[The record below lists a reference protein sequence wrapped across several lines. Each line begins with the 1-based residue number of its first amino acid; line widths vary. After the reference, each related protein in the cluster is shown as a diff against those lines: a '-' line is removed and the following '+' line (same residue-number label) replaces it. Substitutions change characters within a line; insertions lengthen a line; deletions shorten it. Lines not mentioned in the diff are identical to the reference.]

1 MSNIGGK
8 TGKRSVK
15 YVRPGLTQVI
25 YEDRILDIRTQG
37 ESKEE
42 FASKVK
48 ARTGKV
54 PKGYKTKQEAY
65 AERRAAAKK
74 RTEKALAEKKK
85 AAEKK
90 KKDAAK
96 TTKATAGT
104 KARTKT
110 AAPAAPA
117 QRTSRKTSGRSTS
130 RSSAPKSG
138 FDALMATGKYV
149 VED

>member
-1 MSNIGGK
+1 MSNNPDGK
-8 TGKRSVK
+8 TGNRSVR

-65 AERRAAAKK
+65 NARRARNKAAK
-74 RTEKALAEKKK
+74 EKAEAKAKTARAKTKSKTATRTTSKPKK
-85 AAEKK
+85 A
-90 KKDAAK
+90 
-96 TTKATAGT
+96 GM
-104 KARTKT
+104 
-110 AAPAAPA
+110 
-117 QRTSRKTSGRSTS
+117 
-130 RSSAPKSG
+130 
-138 FDALMATGKYV
+138 DALDVLRAKGY
-149 VED
+149 EIE